1 MLSKNSNDQILIFK
15 KMPAG
20 KGTYGSKKGRPKK
33 EKKKMGPKGGG
44 FSKLPKAVQNKI
56 LKKKK

>member
-1 MLSKNSNDQILIFK
+1 
-15 KMPAG
+15 MPAG
-20 KGTYGSKKGRPKK
+20 KGTYGSKKGRP
-33 EKKKMGPKGGG
+33 KKKMGPKGGG

>member
-1 MLSKNSNDQILIFK
+1 
-15 KMPAG
+15 MPGHYG
-20 KGTYGSKKGRPKK
+20 KTKTTK
-33 EKKKMGPKGGG
+33 KKKMGPKGGG

>member
-1 MLSKNSNDQILIFK
+1 MLIMPGHYGKSK
-15 KMPAG
+15 
-20 KGTYGSKKGRPKK
+20 TT
-33 EKKKMGPKGGG
+33 KKKMGPKGGG